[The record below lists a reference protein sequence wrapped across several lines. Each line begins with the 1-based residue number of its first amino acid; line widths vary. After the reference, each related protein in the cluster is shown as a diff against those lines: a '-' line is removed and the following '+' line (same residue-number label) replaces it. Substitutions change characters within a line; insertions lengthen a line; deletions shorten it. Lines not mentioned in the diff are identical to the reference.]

1 MTSVLIKKRKF
12 GHRDM
17 LGLEGKGREET
28 EGEDG
33 HLQARE
39 RRLEQI
45 TPSQPSEGINPA
57 DILIWD
63 F

>member
-33 HLQARE
+33 HV
-39 RRLEQI
+39 
-45 TPSQPSEGINPA
+45 
-57 DILIWD
+57 
-63 F
+63 